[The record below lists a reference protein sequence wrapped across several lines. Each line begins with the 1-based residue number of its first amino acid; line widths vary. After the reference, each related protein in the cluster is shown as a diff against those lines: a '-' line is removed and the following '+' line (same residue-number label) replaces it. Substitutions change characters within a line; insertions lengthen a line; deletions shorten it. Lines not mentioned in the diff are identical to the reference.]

1 MSKIALISDIHANLP
16 ALESV
21 LADSVQQGAERHV
34 CLGDV
39 VGYGPNPSEC
49 VTRIQDLGCI
59 CIKGNHDEYISYND
73 EVNNF
78 NELAKAALTW
88 TKSQLSISQKD
99 WLASL
104 PYTRRLGRQMLVH
117 ASINNPEGWEYVR
130 NSFDASIAMNAQNTD
145 MCFSGHTHVPI
156 VYEMNG
162 GKVTVKDTAEI
173 IKLDAGCKYLVN
185 CGSVGQPRDGN
196 PLACYVLFDRSERT
210 LEFRRVAYDVE
221 AVAAEIRAAGL
232 PEKLAARLVDAY

>member
-21 LADSVQQGAERHV
+21 LADSAQQGVERYV

-49 VTRIQDLGCI
+49 VTKIQQLGCI
-59 CIKGNHDEYISYND
+59 CIKGNHDEYISYGD
-73 EVNNF
+73 ELNNF

-88 TKSQLSISQKD
+88 TKGQLSNPQKD

-162 GKVTVKDTAEI
+162 GKVKVIDEEVVT
-173 IKLDAGCKYLVN
+173 LDPKCKYLVN

-196 PLACYVLFDRSERT
+196 PLACYVIFDRAERQLT
-210 LEFRRVAYDVE
+210 FRRVAYDVE

-232 PEKLAARLVDAY
+232 PEKLAARLVEAY

>member
-1 MSKIALISDIHANLP
+1 MSKIALISDIHANLT

-21 LADSVQQGAERHV
+21 LADAAQQGAERYV

-49 VTRIQDLGCI
+49 VTAIQELGCI
-59 CIKGNHDEYISYND
+59 CIKGNHDEYISYGD
-73 EVNNF
+73 ELNNF

-88 TKSQLSISQKD
+88 TKGQLSTPQKD

-117 ASINNPEGWEYVR
+117 ASINNPESWEYVR
-130 NSFDASIAMNAQNTD
+130 NSFDASIALNAQNTD

-156 VYEMNG
+156 VYEMSG
-162 GKVTVKDTAEI
+162 GKVKSIDEEVVQ
-173 IKLDAGCKYLVN
+173 LDATSKYLVN
-185 CGSVGQPRDGN
+185 CGSVGQPRDGD
-196 PLACYVLFDRSERT
+196 PRACYVMFDTIERT
-210 LEFRRVAYDVE
+210 ITFRRIPYDAE
-221 AVAAEIRAAGL
+221 SVAAEIRAAGL
-232 PEKLAARLVDAY
+232 PEKLAARLIEAY